1 MGSMAHR
8 QEQETAN
15 PEVTE
20 VAPNVLRMQLPIR
33 MPGLGHV
40 NMYAL
45 LDDKGAAVV
54 DPGLPGPFTWKA
66 IQNRLR
72 QAELKPKDIHTVII
86 THSHPDHF
94 GGAARFV
101 KEHGAKVIA
110 HRSFRFGLAQSV
122 SNNLP
127 EVSVEDLEAQRE
139 LDGARE
145 AAEGDASDTRATPGS
160 PHDHHHGHKHHHN
173 QDGAHQGSPAMGW
186 WGGPSPWGGERP
198 RPPLRRRLQWG
209 VMRALGGAMSVPV
222 VTHPVEQGDLLNLAG
237 REMFVLHTPGHTP
250 DHFCLHDPEAG
261 IFLAG
266 DHVLPSITPHI
277 SGISTSEDP
286 LLSFFYSLDRVG
298 EISGIKTAL
307 PAHGH
312 PFSDLSKRTEEIK
325 RHHFERLDRI
335 REISRDFGRPATVEE
350 FSQHLFK
357 RRSWGSMAESETYA
371 HLEHLRHAKEAE
383 SHRDNKGV
391 LLYLTN

>member
-1 MGSMAHR
+1 MARR

-45 LDDKGAAVV
+45 LDDAGAAVV

-66 IQNRLR
+66 IQDRLR

-110 HRSFRFGLAQSV
+110 HRSFRFGIAEMANQKQ
-122 SNNLP
+122 P
-127 EVSVEDLEAQRE
+127 EISVEDLEAQRE
-139 LDGARE
+139 SDAERE
-145 AAEGDASDTRATPGS
+145 AEESEARDPRDTPGS
-160 PHDHHHGHKHHHN
+160 AHDHGHAPRKD
-173 QDGAHQGSPAMGW
+173 QPQMGPWAGPA
-186 WGGPSPWGGERP
+186 PWGGRNS
-198 RPPLRRRLQWG
+198 RGSLRTRMRWRM
-209 VMRALGGAMSVPV
+209 MRALSGRMTVPDIS
-222 VTHPVEQGDLLNLAG
+222 HPVEQGDLLHLAG

-261 IFLAG
+261 LFLAG

-298 EISGIKTAL
+298 EISGINKAL

-312 PFSDLSKRTEEIK
+312 PFSDLRKRTEAIK
-325 RHHFERLDRI
+325 RHHFERLEKI
-335 REISRDFGRPATVEE
+335 GEISRELGHPASVEK

-357 RRSWGSMAESETYA
+357 PRSWGWMAESETYA
-371 HLEHLRHAKEAE
+371 HLEHLRHAGEAE
-383 SHRDNKGV
+383 SHRDKQGV
-391 LLYLTN
+391 LLYVTR

>member
-1 MGSMAHR
+1 MAKR
-8 QEQETAN
+8 QEQESAD

-66 IQNRLR
+66 IQHRLR

-101 KEHGAKVIA
+101 KEHGARVIA
-110 HRSFRFGLAQSV
+110 HRSFRFGIAESV
-122 SNNLP
+122 SSNQP

-139 LDGARE
+139 LE
-145 AAEGDASDTRATPGS
+145 AAHEAEQGDTRATPGS
-160 PHDHHHGHKHHHN
+160 PHDHDHGHNHSRNPEPRRKDLP
-173 QDGAHQGSPAMGW
+173 QTGW
-186 WGGPSPWGGERP
+186 WGGPSPWGGQRP

-209 VMRALGGAMSVPV
+209 IMRALGGAMNVPEV
-222 VTHPVEQGDLLNLAG
+222 SHPVEQGDLLHLAG

-298 EISGIKTAL
+298 EISGINKVL

-312 PFSDLSKRTEEIK
+312 PFDDLSKRTEEIK
-325 RHHFERLDRI
+325 RHHYERLDKI
-335 REISRDFGRPATVEE
+335 REISRDFGRPASVEE

-383 SHRDNKGV
+383 SHRDNDGV
-391 LLYLTN
+391 LFYLTG

>member
-1 MGSMAHR
+1 MAKR
-8 QEQETAN
+8 QEQESAD

-20 VAPNVLRMQLPIR
+20 VAPNILRMQLPIR

-66 IQNRLR
+66 IQHRLR

-101 KEHGAKVIA
+101 KEHGARVIA
-110 HRSFRFGLAQSV
+110 HRSFRFGIAESV
-122 SNNLP
+122 SSNQP

-139 LDGARE
+139 LE
-145 AAEGDASDTRATPGS
+145 AAHEAEQGDTRATPGS
-160 PHDHHHGHKHHHN
+160 PHDHDHGHNHSRNPEPRRKDLP
-173 QDGAHQGSPAMGW
+173 QTGW
-186 WGGPSPWGGERP
+186 WGGPSPWGGQRP

-209 VMRALGGAMSVPV
+209 IMRALGGAMNVPEV
-222 VTHPVEQGDLLNLAG
+222 SHPVEQGDLLHLAG

-298 EISGIKTAL
+298 EISGINKVL

-312 PFSDLSKRTEEIK
+312 PFDDLSKRTEEIK
-325 RHHFERLDRI
+325 RHHYERLDKI
-335 REISRDFGRPATVEE
+335 REISRDFGRPASVEE

-383 SHRDNKGV
+383 SHRDNDGV
-391 LLYLTN
+391 LFYLTG

>member
-1 MGSMAHR
+1 MAHR
-8 QEQETAN
+8 QEQETAD

-20 VAPNVLRMQLPIR
+20 VAPNILRMQLPIR

-45 LDDKGAAVV
+45 IDDKGAAVV

-72 QAELKPKDIHTVII
+72 QAELKPKDIHTVIV

-101 KEHGAKVIA
+101 KEHGARVIA
-110 HRSFRFGLAQSV
+110 HRSFRFGLADSAA
-122 SNNLP
+122 NTHA

-139 LDGARE
+139 LDAARE
-145 AAEGDASDTRATPGS
+145 AEEMDTGDPRATPGS
-160 PHDHHHGHKHHHN
+160 PHDHSHDNN
-173 QDGAHQGSPAMGW
+173 QPRQEGRKNPPQMGW
-186 WGGPSPWGGERP
+186 WGGASPWSGQSP

-209 VMRALGGAMSVPV
+209 VMRALGGAMSVPEV
-222 VTHPVEQGDLLNLAG
+222 SHPVEQGDLLHLAG

-266 DHVLPSITPHI
+266 DHVLPTITPHI
-277 SGISTSEDP
+277 SGISSSEDP

-298 EISGIKTAL
+298 EISGINTAL

-312 PFSDLSKRTEEIK
+312 PFNDLGKRTEEIK

-371 HLEHLRHAKEAE
+371 HLEHLRHAREAE
-383 SHRDNKGV
+383 SHRDNTGV
-391 LLYLTN
+391 LLYLTS

>member
-1 MGSMAHR
+1 MAKR
-8 QEQETAN
+8 QEQESAN

-45 LDDKGAAVV
+45 LDDNGAAVV
-54 DPGLPGPFTWKA
+54 DPGLPGPFTWRA
-66 IQNRLR
+66 IENRLR
-72 QAELKPKDIHTVII
+72 QAELKPKDIHTVIV

-94 GGAARFV
+94 GGAARFA

-122 SNNLP
+122 SNNQP
-127 EVSVEDLEAQRE
+127 EVSLEDLEAQRE
-139 LDGARE
+139 LDDGDE
-145 AAEGDASDTRATPGS
+145 AGDRNPNDTGATPGS
-160 PHDHHHGHKHHHN
+160 PHDHDHGHN
-173 QDGAHQGSPAMGW
+173 TGNNTPQMGW
-186 WGGPSPWGGERP
+186 WGGPSPWGGQSP

-209 VMRALGGAMSVPV
+209 MMRVLGGAMSVPEV
-222 VTHPVEQGDLLNLAG
+222 SHPVEQGDVLYLAG

-298 EISGIKTAL
+298 EISGINKAL

-312 PFSDLSKRTEEIK
+312 PFDDLNKRTEEIK

-335 REISRDFGRPATVEE
+335 REISRDFGRPASVEE
-350 FSQHLFK
+350 FSRHLFK
-357 RRSWGSMAESETYA
+357 QRSWGSMAESETYA
-371 HLEHLRHAKEAE
+371 HLEHLRHARDAE
-383 SHRDNKGV
+383 SHRDKKGV
-391 LLYLTN
+391 LLYLTS